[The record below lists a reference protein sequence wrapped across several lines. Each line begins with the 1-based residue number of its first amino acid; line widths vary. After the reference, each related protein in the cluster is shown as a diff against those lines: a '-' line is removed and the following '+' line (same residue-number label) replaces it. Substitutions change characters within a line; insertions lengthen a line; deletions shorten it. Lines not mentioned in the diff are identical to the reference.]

1 MKQIGVFETLKASQ
15 YLQQLCKH
23 FAHKVEVSFDAT
35 AGWADLPPGRCTMRA
50 LDGLLEV
57 TVTAD
62 GPDGLAS
69 ARAIIDDHLVR
80 FAHREEFSAMDWRQA
95 TDG

>member
-1 MKQIGVFETLKASQ
+1 MQQTGTFETAKASH

-23 FAHKVEVSFDAT
+23 FAHKVEVEHTAN
-35 AGWADLPPGRCTMRA
+35 AGWADLPPGRSTMRA
-50 LDGLLEV
+50 LDGVLEI

-62 GPDGLAS
+62 DADGLIR

-80 FAHREEFSAMDWRQA
+80 FAHRENFSAMNW
-95 TDG
+95 G